1 MDNTNIIAPR
11 PSVGDLD
18 RKALLAAKR
27 LEGKRRQEGWRFY
40 NVNERLKV
48 FVPFGEDGKPTKKG
62 FEMIRIQKELRGI
75 K

>member
-11 PSVGDLD
+11 PYVSDVDH
-18 RKALLAAKR
+18 KALLAAKR
-27 LEGKRRQEGWRFY
+27 LEGKRKQEGWRFY
-40 NVNERLKV
+40 KVNERLKV

-62 FEMIRIQKELRGI
+62 FEMVRIQKELRGI

>member
-11 PSVGDLD
+11 PYVSDVDH
-18 RKALLAAKR
+18 KALLAAKR
-27 LEGKRRQEGWRFY
+27 LERKRKQEGWRFY
-40 NVNERLKV
+40 KVNERLQV

>member
-18 RKALLAAKR
+18 RKALLVAKR

-40 NVNERLKV
+40 KVNERLKV
-48 FVPFGEDGKPTKKG
+48 FVPFGKDGKPTKKG

>member
-11 PSVGDLD
+11 PSVSDVD
-18 RKALLAAKR
+18 HKALLAAKR
-27 LEGKRRQEGWRFY
+27 LERKRKQEGWRFY
-40 NVNERLKV
+40 KVNERLQV